1 MEVVCLY
8 RKLTFVAAC
17 LAIVYLQIIM
27 HACFILVLIYLA
39 IVFSWYLWQQQI
51 WIGLL
56 LIVILYYIIRNKIKG
71 QPCWRHG
78 ESWRWW
84 IWRDASRSDP
94 SATSCGSSPVLHL
107 ECGPVGSSL
116 DLVEFELSSQM
127 GLESLTEQGI
137 PDQLCKSVSGW
148 TEAQEAGRPGCSGAN
163 NDDPKKQN
171 SREMVMK
178 CKRRFSIF
186 VSRST
191 PTVHQ
196 IRAELFG
203 TSTAD

>member
-8 RKLTFVAAC
+8 RNLKFVAAC

-94 SATSCGSSPVLHL
+94 SAAFRMWPSGFIAWSCGVRAQLSD
-107 ECGPVGSSL
+107 GPWV
-116 DLVEFELSSQM
+116 
-127 GLESLTEQGI
+127 LTEQGM
-137 PDQLCKSVSGW
+137 CKSVSGW